1 MTDDVLP
8 AFSTPEK
15 ESQRERER
23 GGEERGGGGGQVVTS
38 AHVGLG
44 DMVRAVSAL
53 C

>member
-1 MTDDVLP
+1 MMYFLLSRP
-8 AFSTPEK
+8 QYSN
-15 ESQRERER
+15 SQRERER
-23 GGEERGGGGGQVVTS
+23 GGEGRGVGGGQVVTS